1 MKANMKYVTK
11 YHLVELTTKGTAFKL
26 SLDGEVIATIEP
38 CTLWD
43 TVVRGV
49 ATMEEKSR
57 KEGNVGLHRRS
68 EQSICMCETANEQA
82 EASVHILAKEK
93 RND

>member
-1 MKANMKYVTK
+1 MKAKMKYVTK
-11 YHLVELTTKGTAFKL
+11 NHLVELTTKGTAFKL

-49 ATMEEKSR
+49 ATMEKKSR
-57 KEGNVGLHRRS
+57 KKGNVGLHRRS
-68 EQSICMCETANEQA
+68 KQSICMCETANDWA
-82 EASVHILAKEK
+82 KVSIHILAKEE